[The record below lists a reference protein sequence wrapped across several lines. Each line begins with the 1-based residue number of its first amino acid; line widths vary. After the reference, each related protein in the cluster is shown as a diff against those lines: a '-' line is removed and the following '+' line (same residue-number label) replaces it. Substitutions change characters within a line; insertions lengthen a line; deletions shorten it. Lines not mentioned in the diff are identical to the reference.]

1 MKLGRYRAVRRIAV
15 GGMAELFLARGVDGN
30 DDAPV
35 VLKVVLPQHAGD
47 PEFLQMLH
55 DEARL
60 AAKLDHP
67 NLVRLLG
74 HGDEGGRHYL
84 VLEYVD
90 GPTLSELLA
99 AARGAGQPP
108 PLSVALDICRQLLEA
123 LRYLHQLADDDGR
136 PLEVVHR
143 DVTPSNV
150 LVQPDDDRVKLGD
163 LGIALHRLRGAR
175 TRTGVIKGTV
185 QYMAPEQV
193 TGSGVDARADLYGV
207 GLILFELLTLRPFIH
222 AEREVELLRLAEDPP
237 WVAPTELRPD
247 LEPGP
252 ALDRL
257 VQRALR
263 RFPEERFAT
272 AAAFLEALEEVRA
285 RLEPGSLG
293 RWVAELPRDPRPE
306 DRPVSL
312 ASPGRPAT
320 RVAPAASAPRSR
332 LLLWAL
338 LLALPVAGLAAL
350 WTLVLPPKADTT
362 PAVDAA
368 PPPDLPL
375 PDADAPADLSPP
387 DRFPPDLS
395 RPDRPR
401 RRIPRHAAPRA
412 LSPTPDAASPGRA
425 RERDALLARLSA
437 ARDGATRR
445 GILDDDL
452 PATLRDR
459 LRALE
464 RQARSGDPAALGP
477 RVAAL
482 EQELS
487 GLKVDRALVEA
498 KLGRV
503 DALLKRGGA
512 KVPAALRERAGLA
525 LQELMDG
532 RYASANRQLNEI
544 LRGLR

>member
-1 MKLGRYRAVRRIAV
+1 MKLGRYRAVRRLAV
-15 GGMAELFLARGVDGN
+15 GGMAELFLARAADAGA

-60 AAKLDHP
+60 AEQLDHP

-74 HGDEGGRHYL
+74 HGDEDGRHYL
-84 VLEYVD
+84 VLEYVE
-90 GPTLSELLA
+90 GPTLAELLA
-99 AARGAGQPP
+99 AARGAGRAPP
-108 PLSVALDICRQLLEA
+108 PHVALDICRQLLEA
-123 LRYLHQLADDDGR
+123 LRYLHGLEDDDGR

-150 LVQPDDDRVKLGD
+150 LVQADGDRVKLGD

-175 TRTGVIKGTV
+175 TRTGVIKGTM

-237 WVAPTELRPD
+237 WVAPTALRPD

-257 VQRALR
+257 VHRALR

-293 RWVAELPRDPRPE
+293 RWAAQLPRDPRPA

-312 ASPGRPAT
+312 AGPDRPAT
-320 RVAPAASAPRSR
+320 RVAPAPPPRSR

-338 LLALPVAGLAAL
+338 LLALPVAGIAAL
-350 WTLVLPPKADTT
+350 WTLVLAPEAGTT
-362 PAVDAA
+362 LAVDAA
-368 PPPDLPL
+368 PSPDLPR
-375 PDADAPADLSPP
+375 PDLGAPADVLAP
-387 DRFPPDLS
+387 DRSPPDLS
-395 RPDRPR
+395 VPDRPR
-401 RRIPRHAAPRA
+401 RRVLQHAPREV
-412 LSPTPDAASPGRA
+412 PRPPDAAAPSGA
-425 RERDALLARLSA
+425 RERGALLARLRA
-437 ARDGATRR
+437 ARDAAARR

-452 PATLRDR
+452 PATLRAR
-459 LRALE
+459 IGELE
-464 RQARSGDPAALGP
+464 RQAQSGDPNLLAP

-487 GLKVDRALVEA
+487 ALKVDRALVEA
-498 KLGRV
+498 KLRRV

-512 KVPAALRERAGLA
+512 RVPAAARERAGLA

-532 RYASANRQLNEI
+532 RFVAANKQLNQI

>member
-15 GGMAELFLARGVDGN
+15 GGMAELFLARAVDAGEGE
-30 DDAPV
+30 APV

-60 AAKLDHP
+60 AAQLDHP
-67 NLVRLLG
+67 NLVRLLE
-74 HGDEGGRHYL
+74 HGDEDGRHYL
-84 VLEYVD
+84 VLEYVE
-90 GPTLSELLA
+90 GPTLSELLT
-99 AARGAGQPP
+99 AARGAGRAPP
-108 PLSVALDICRQLLEA
+108 PWVAIDICRQLLEA
-123 LRYLHQLADDDGR
+123 LRYLHGLEDDDGR

-150 LVQPDDDRVKLGD
+150 LVQADGDRVKLGD

-257 VQRALR
+257 VHRALR

-272 AAAFLEALEEVRA
+272 APAFLEALEEIRA
-285 RLEPGSLG
+285 QLEPGSLG
-293 RWVAELPRDPRPE
+293 RWAAELPRDPRPE

-312 ASPGRPAT
+312 AAPDRPAT
-320 RVAPAASAPRSR
+320 KVAPAPPPRSR

-338 LLALPVAGLAAL
+338 LLALPVAGIAAL
-350 WTLVLPPKADTT
+350 WTLVLAPRAGTT

-368 PPPDLPL
+368 LSPDLPL
-375 PDADAPADLSPP
+375 PDVAAPADISPP
-387 DRFPPDLS
+387 DRSPPDLPS
-395 RPDRPR
+395 PDRPR
-401 RRIPRHAAPRA
+401 RRVLRHAPREV
-412 LSPTPDAASPGRA
+412 PRTPDAAAPSKA
-425 RERDALLARLSA
+425 RERDELASRLRA
-437 ARDGATRR
+437 ARDATARR
-445 GILDDDL
+445 GILAADL
-452 PATLRDR
+452 PPA
-459 LRALE
+459 LRARLSEVE
-464 RQARSGDPAALGP
+464 RRVGSDDPVALAP
-477 RVAAL
+477 RVATL

-487 GLKVDRALVEA
+487 ALKVDRPLVEA
-498 KLGRV
+498 KLRRV
-503 DALLKRGGA
+503 DALLRRGGA
-512 KVPAALRERAGLA
+512 KVTAALRERAGLA

-532 RYASANRQLNEI
+532 RFVSANRQLNQI
-544 LRGLR
+544 LSGLR